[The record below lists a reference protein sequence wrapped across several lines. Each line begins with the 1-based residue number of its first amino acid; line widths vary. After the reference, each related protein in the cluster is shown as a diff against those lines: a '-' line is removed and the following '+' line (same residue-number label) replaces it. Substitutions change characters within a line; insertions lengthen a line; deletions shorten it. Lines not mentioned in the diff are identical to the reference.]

1 MVQRGICLGS
11 IALVALTACGQPEI
25 SEPAGFPGVMPGAT
39 WSAEDSWAARV
50 DASHSV
56 LFITTMGS
64 SSCPH
69 VIDTVE
75 QDANTSDQQQLTV
88 TLRQETTESGA
99 CTADLSPHTSFAR
112 LTDPVDAQEPVDI
125 HAPDLPGSI
134 TVTPDPPETIDDDAA
149 L

>member
-11 IALVALTACGQPEI
+11 MALVALTACGQPETA
-25 SEPAGFPGVMPGAT
+25 EPAGFPGVMPGAT

-56 LFITTMGS
+56 LFITAMGS

-88 TLRQETTESGA
+88 TLRQERTESGA
-99 CTADLSPHTSFAR
+99 CTAELGPTTPLAR
-112 LTDPVDAQEPVDI
+112 LPNPVE
-125 HAPDLPGSI
+125 
-134 TVTPDPPETIDDDAA
+134 
-149 L
+149 